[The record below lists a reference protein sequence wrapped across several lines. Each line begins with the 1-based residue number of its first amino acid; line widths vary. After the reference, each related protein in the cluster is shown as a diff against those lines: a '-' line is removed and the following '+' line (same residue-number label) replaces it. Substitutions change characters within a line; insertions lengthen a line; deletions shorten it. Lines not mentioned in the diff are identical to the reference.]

1 MNEHFLFFFDIAL
14 FAGCLL
20 SALIKDVL
28 LWFCLEKGWFCCMY
42 RYAVDI
48 SESFLF
54 QTMWDQSGDTL
65 ENGGQCPNNFE
76 TLTVNSVLRDWCWN
90 PSLKFSAWISLSWD
104 QKFAD
109 CYEPTNLSSM
119 CTLAFLKMFPTMEK
133 LDDKFGGMY
142 QHASSIISQ
151 RWSQRWGMR
160 SWQILALQRCGQRG
174 KDQWI
179 STGSA
184 VNWYGNGGMILY
196 CLYYV
201 RTIGFL

>member
-1 MNEHFLFFFDIAL
+1 MTTSCFFSISFL

-28 LWFCLEKGWFCCMY
+28 LWFCLEKAWFCCMY

-48 SESFLF
+48 SESCLF
-54 QTMWDQSGDTL
+54 HTMWDQSGDTL

-76 TLTVNSVLRDWCWN
+76 TLTVNSVFRDWCWN
-90 PSLKFSAWISLSWD
+90 PSLKF
-104 QKFAD
+104 FAD
-109 CYEPTNLSSM
+109 GYEPTNLSSM
-119 CTLAFLKMFPTMEK
+119 CTWGFFNMFPTMEK

-142 QHASSIISQ
+142 QHVPTIISQ

-174 KDQWI
+174 KDEWI
-179 STGSA
+179 SAGSA
-184 VNWYGNGGMILY
+184 VNWYGDGGMILY
-196 CLYYV
+196 YV
-201 RTIGFL
+201 CTIGFL